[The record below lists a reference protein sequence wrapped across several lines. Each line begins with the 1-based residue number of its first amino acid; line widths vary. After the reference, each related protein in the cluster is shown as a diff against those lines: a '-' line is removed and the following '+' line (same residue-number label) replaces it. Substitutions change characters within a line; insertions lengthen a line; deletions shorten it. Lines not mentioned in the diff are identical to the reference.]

1 MCCRKRSQDSGVRGQ
16 RKTAMSAERGTM
28 SCSSLIAYRSS
39 LPPAPRPAF
48 SLVEL
53 MVVIVIIGLLA
64 GTVTL
69 SVRSYLVRGK
79 QNVARSEIAKICQA
93 IDTYYAEYDRFPT
106 SDEGIEIL
114 AGESPKFPEGILTNL
129 PLDPWGNAYEY
140 LNPGRE
146 ESYEVISYGAD
157 GREGGEKADA
167 DLSSAA
173 LAER

>member
-1 MCCRKRSQDSGVRGQ
+1 MFCNWILDAGCWMPGSVKLTRRRQPRYSPLRK
-16 RKTAMSAERGTM
+16 
-28 SCSSLIAYRSS
+28 
-39 LPPAPRPAF
+39 AF

-79 QNVARSEIAKICQA
+79 QNVARTEIAKICQA
-93 IDTYYAEYDRFPT
+93 IDTFYAEYDRFPT
-106 SDEGIEIL
+106 SDEGLEIL
-114 AGESPKFPEGILTNL
+114 ASETSKFPEGILTGL

-146 ESYEVISYGAD
+146 TAYEVLCYGAD

-167 DLSSAA
+167 DISSTA
-173 LAER
+173 LADR

>member
-1 MCCRKRSQDSGVRGQ
+1 MCCRKRIQDSGVRGQ
-16 RKTAMSAERGTM
+16 GRVASGQGPMERSRRLRRTYWPLTTGP
-28 SCSSLIAYRSS
+28 LR
-39 LPPAPRPAF
+39 RAF

-93 IDTYYAEYDRFPT
+93 IDTFYAQYDRFPT
-106 SDEGIEIL
+106 SDEGLEIL
-114 AGESPKFPEGILTNL
+114 VDESPEFPEGILTNL
-129 PLDPWGNAYEY
+129 PLDPWGHAYEY

-146 ESYEVISYGAD
+146 TIYEVVSYGAD
-157 GREGGEKADA
+157 GREGGEKADG

-173 LAER
+173 LAQR

>member
-1 MCCRKRSQDSGVRGQ
+1 MNSWSFITHRSSF
-16 RKTAMSAERGTM
+16 
-28 SCSSLIAYRSS
+28 IAYRF
-39 LPPAPRPAF
+39 PPPLRPAF

-93 IDTYYAEYDRFPT
+93 IDTFYAEYDRFPT
-106 SDEGIEIL
+106 SDEGLETL
-114 AGESPKFPEGILTNL
+114 ASESPKFPEGILTNL